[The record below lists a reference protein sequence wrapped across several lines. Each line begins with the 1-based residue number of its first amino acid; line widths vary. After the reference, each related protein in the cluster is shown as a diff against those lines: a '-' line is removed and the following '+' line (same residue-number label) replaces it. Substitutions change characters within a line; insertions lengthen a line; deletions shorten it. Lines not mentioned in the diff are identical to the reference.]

1 MGRSGGCAVTDPSV
15 KGLLLGGVVANLR
28 RLEERSAVS
37 EDALEARL
45 GPRALELLREK
56 VDPACWY
63 PVDCYRE
70 LVDALWELE
79 GQRQPDYMREK
90 GRAWARKLYDAQRY
104 QQLEYAD
111 TRTREIGSGDEAVRQ
126 GRLIA
131 SLIQTFWN
139 FVEPRVDLDP
149 EQPNTLRLTL
159 EGSLASLFPEANRY
173 TTEGFLNHMV
183 ERGGGKHRA
192 TSERPS
198 PERIVFRLPL
208 QLAKR
213 SSKA

>member
-1 MGRSGGCAVTDPSV
+1 MAEPSV

-28 RLEERSAVS
+28 RLAERGAVS

-45 GPRALELLREK
+45 GVRALELLREK

-63 PVDCYRE
+63 PIEGYRE
-70 LVDALWELE
+70 LVDLLWELE
-79 GQRQPDYMREK
+79 GRRDPAFMREK
-90 GRAWARKLYDAQRY
+90 GRDWARRLYDAQRY

-111 TRTREIGSGDEAVRQ
+111 TRIGQLRSADEAVRQ

-139 FVEPRVDLDP
+139 FVEPQVDLDP
-149 EQPNTLRLTL
+149 DHPDTLRLTL
-159 EGSLASLFPEANRY
+159 SGTLASLFPEANRY

-183 ERGGGKHRA
+183 ERGGGSHQA
-192 TSERPS
+192 TSERPT

-208 QLAKR
+208 RLR
-213 SSKA
+213 SG

>member
-1 MGRSGGCAVTDPSV
+1 VTDPSV

-28 RLEERSAVS
+28 RLEERGTAL

-63 PVDCYRE
+63 PVDAYRE
-70 LVDALWELE
+70 LVDALWEIE
-79 GQRQPDYMREK
+79 GQRRPEYMREK

-111 TRTREIGSGDEAVRQ
+111 TRTRQIASGEEAVRQ

-139 FVEPRVDLDP
+139 FVEPKVDLDP
-149 EQPNTLRLTL
+149 DRPDTLRLTL
-159 EGSLASLFPEANRY
+159 EGRLASLFPEANRF
-173 TTEGFLNHMV
+173 TTEGFLNHMM
-183 ERGGGKHRA
+183 ERGGGEQRA

-198 PERIVFRLPL
+198 PDRIVFRLPL
-208 QLAKR
+208 RLGTGR
-213 SSKA
+213 GSGS